1 MSKYWQMVVPYHRS
15 QHCGSD
21 AQSVGWLENVKRTVT
36 PAAAIGVVAAPE
48 AGMLVA
54 AAAGDDAV
62 SGAAPLASLG
72 ALRAVAPVLLAAP
85 IPVTGIAAVMS
96 RL

>member
-36 PAAAIGVVAAPE
+36 PAAAIGVGVAPE
-48 AGMLVA
+48 
-54 AAAGDDAV
+54 
-62 SGAAPLASLG
+62 SGALVVDAAS
-72 ALRAVAPVLLAAP
+72 
-85 IPVTGIAAVMS
+85 
-96 RL
+96 